1 MADFLHIPHLKDVRQ
16 LLTKH
21 ATKRYSMRSLD
32 KVTHIAVHHSLT
44 KQGSAESYARYH
56 VQNNNWPGIGYH
68 FVIEKDGTIKWC
80 HDPEVKSYHVGKS
93 NGFSVGVCLTG
104 DFRSQE
110 PTSQQNASLY
120 KLLKALMLELNI
132 DAKNVWG
139 HSEFDGYSWKECPV
153 IDMNA
158 LRQQLT
164 KRQLNGKPK
173 PQKTIP
179 PKMAGSPLTQA
190 IGLSHYWFKRLNPD
204 YLLSQPKAN
213 AEWVTKQPQAN
224 PVPSKESGVIHD
236 LITEMSVKGYT
247 VFQKSHKPFNL
258 NLVGVR
264 KKNGTPNAFDDKLYV
279 FWKHENNWNLRT
291 YKVTTDPGLYYLEHP
306 LNNKGTAI
314 LKPGQYRS
322 SHMLGMHKGR
332 YKALVQSGSV
342 TVIRDFDRDRN
353 LDYQSGREQTGYF
366 GINIHRANSK
376 QESPFVNKWSA
387 GCQVF
392 ANPTQ
397 YAEFISLCQKA
408 SLEWGNSFTY
418 TLLEE

>member
-1 MADFLHIPHLKDVRQ
+1 
-16 LLTKH
+16 
-21 ATKRYSMRSLD
+21 MRSLSR
-32 KVTHIAVHHSLT
+32 VTHIAVHHSLT

-56 VQNNNWPGIGYH
+56 VQNSNWPGIGYH

-104 DFRSQE
+104 DFRTQE
-110 PTSQQNASLY
+110 PTSEQETSLY
-120 KLLKALMLELNI
+120 RLLKALMSELNI
-132 DAKNVWG
+132 QADNVWG
-139 HSEFDGYSWKECPV
+139 HNEFSGYSWKACPE

-158 LRQQLT
+158 LRQQLL
-164 KRQLNGKPK
+164 KRKLNGQLKPK
-173 PQKTIP
+173 TVVP
-179 PKMAGSPLTQA
+179 PKIAGSPMAQA
-190 IGLSHYWFKRLNPD
+190 LSMSHYWFKRLNPD
-204 YLLSQPKAN
+204 YQQTKPA
-213 AEWVTKQPQAN
+213 AESKWITKQPQTA
-224 PVPSKESGVIHD
+224 PIPSKESSIIHD
-236 LITEMSVKGYT
+236 LIGKMSAKGHT
-247 VFQKSHKPFNL
+247 VFQKSERPYNL

-264 KKNGTPNAFDDKLYV
+264 KKNGSPNVFDDKLYV
-279 FWKHENNWNLRT
+279 FWKHENNWNLKT
-291 YKVTTDPGLYYLEHP
+291 YKITTDPGLHYLEHP

-322 SHMLGMHKGR
+322 SHKIGLHKGR
-332 YKALVQSGSV
+332 YKALVQVGAV

-353 LDYQSGREQTGYF
+353 LDYKSGKEQTGYF
-366 GINIHRANSK
+366 GINVHRANSS

-397 YAEFISLCQKA
+397 YADFISLCQKA